1 VAPWANHAIV
11 AGMTDDGLGSRS
23 DLEALQRSG
32 RGKVLTLLLILA
44 VALGAAGWFFF
55 LRKQGT
61 GNKEDPA
68 KILVVA
74 SSRGYSLVLADVG
87 FEAHEGTFDAWQDK
101 AKEEVPEL
109 DTTGIESIMTLADR
123 FGYGYVVFEKPQE
136 FDFSK
141 LDIDGDVPPMPD
153 HVQFAVLSAGDF
165 AFPHVMTVNPK
176 PSEVLRGSSVVILQA
191 LFEQE
196 RLKAAL
202 PENDGASIEAVQ
214 LRDQLRDAID
224 RLARIPE
231 AERMAET
238 IVGQVRRQLEEEE
251 RAERKPALVGRPL
264 ESGSPYALAHGQLL
278 TITRG
283 FQVVTRDAV
292 RADLALDDV
301 ERLSIGAP
309 GAEPDARSKCEALAG
324 GEISVHE
331 SPRYWVAEDGAA
343 VLVQTLGAGLQL
355 FTLDPGQPGCAFT
368 AKGKVAAA
376 SPGLGDPVLA
386 GHGQVA
392 RVGSL
397 AGQAVVSVVTAGQD
411 DELVLGM
418 LDYTELAEVAWLDER
433 HLVAVGAGP
442 EGPGVWIFDT
452 QTPLRVR
459 QLTGSVFENADT
471 VHEVAVGKR
480 GPRPV
485 VVVTA
490 GDMPRKL
497 YRLDLPADLA
507 ELFNAPPIDAAAA
520 ATPAVDR
527 DAVPDF
533 AMPAEDREA
542 LGLPAIVALDPNRF
556 VAVALTHEGSVRS
569 PSLSLDG
576 SRVAFELRGE
586 AFDPTAPDDAEIA
599 SMPTGGKGEGLAVLT
614 RNALRDEDPRLTPDG
629 SHVVFH
635 TRVEIPRTDWVVSAP
650 RVVALGQ

>member
-1 VAPWANHAIV
+1 
-11 AGMTDDGLGSRS
+11 MTDDGLGSRS

-32 RGKVLTLLLILA
+32 RGKVVALLLMLTL
-44 VALGAAGWFFF
+44 ALGAAGWFFF
-55 LRKQGT
+55 LRKHGT

-74 SSRGYSLVLADVG
+74 RSRGYSLVLADVG
-87 FEAHEGTFDAWQDK
+87 FEAHEGTFEAWEQK

-109 DTTGIESIMTLADR
+109 ETTGIESIMILADR

-136 FDFSK
+136 LDFKK
-141 LDIDGDVPPMPD
+141 LDIDDGVPDMPD
-153 HVQFAVLSAGDF
+153 HVQFAVLSVGDF

-191 LFEQE
+191 LFLQE
-196 RLKAAL
+196 HLADAL
-202 PENDGASIEAVQ
+202 PENEAPTIDAVQ
-214 LRDQLRDAID
+214 LRDRLREALD
-224 RLARIPE
+224 RLAQVPE

-251 RAERKPALVGRPL
+251 RSERKPTLVGRPL
-264 ESGSPYALAHGQLL
+264 ESGSPYALANGELL
-278 TITRG
+278 AITRG

-301 ERLSIGAP
+301 ERLSSGAP
-309 GAEPDARSKCEALAG
+309 GIEPDSRSKCEALAG

-343 VLVQTLGAGLQL
+343 VLVQTLGEGLQL
-355 FTLDPGQPGCAFT
+355 YTLDPGASGCGFT
-368 AKGKVAAA
+368 AKGKVSAP
-376 SPGLGDPVLA
+376 SPGLGDAVLD
-386 GHGQVA
+386 GNGQLA

-397 AGQAVVSVVTAGQD
+397 GSQAVVSVVTAGQD

-418 LDYTELAEVAWLDER
+418 LDDTELEEVAWLSER

-442 EGPGVWIFDT
+442 EGPGVWLFDT
-452 QTPLRVR
+452 QMPTVVLR
-459 QLTGSVFENADT
+459 LPGSVFENADA

-480 GPRPV
+480 GSQPV

-490 GDMPRKL
+490 GDLPRKL
-497 YRLDLPADLA
+497 YRLDLPVGLGALFLAPTDYAAPVAAPADPTA
-507 ELFNAPPIDAAAA
+507 D
-520 ATPAVDR
+520 PAVD
-527 DAVPDF
+527 
-533 AMPAEDREA
+533 PAAEPGLVAPADDREA
-542 LGLPAIVALDPNRF
+542 RGLPTVTTLDSNRF
-556 VAVALTHEGSVRS
+556 VVVALTHEGSVRS

-586 AFDPTAPDDAEIA
+586 AFDPTAPDDPEIA
-599 SMPTGGKGEGLAVLT
+599 SVATTGKGEGLAVLT
-614 RNALRDEDPRLTPDG
+614 RNALRDEDPRLTPNG

-635 TRVEIPRTDWVVSAP
+635 TRVEIPRTDWVISAP
-650 RVVALGQ
+650 RMVALAQ